1 MHRVSARSSD
11 GGTPSSRRK
20 LRRMFSAS
28 PKPHS
33 FGNGGDCGRP
43 ERAAPELLEAV
54 TAKLD
59 RMRIDRYAAVH
70 RAAQAL

>member
-1 MHRVSARSSD
+1 MAEIAGAEHAQSVRLCVEYA
-11 GGTPSSRRK
+11 PAQP
-20 LRRMFSAS
+20 F
-28 PKPHS
+28 
-33 FGNGGDCGRP
+33 DCGRP

-70 RAAQAL
+70 RAVQAL